1 MDFQKVNSI
10 LPQKFPLIMV
20 DRVLEKVPGERILCL
35 KNITG
40 NEMVFLGHFPGH
52 AIFPGVYIT
61 EALAQSAILLFKEE
75 DGEDDDSLYLLYST
89 KMTFKSVVVPGD
101 SMKMEII
108 SRKVTQMGI
117 IVDAKAYVEDKVVAK
132 GELIFS
138 VKKIGDG
145 VPG

>member
-10 LPQKFPLIMV
+10 LPQKFPFIMV
-20 DRVLEKVPGERILCL
+20 DRVLEIVPRERILCL

-40 NEMVFLGHFPGH
+40 NEMVFLGHFPGR
-52 AIFPGVYIT
+52 AIFPGAYIT

-75 DGEDDDSLYLLYST
+75 DDAEDDSLYLLYST
-89 KMTFKSVVVPGD
+89 KMTFKAVVVPGD

-108 SRKVTQMGI
+108 SKKVTQMGI

-132 GELIFS
+132 GELVFS
-138 VKKIGDG
+138 VKKASSIS
-145 VPG
+145 

>member
-10 LPQKFPLIMV
+10 LPQKVPLIMV